1 MRILISYFRL
11 SYTLRDYTPFTVDLI
26 RSHGLVQRSNALVED
41 VTISNVFL
49 NDSRKIQNIHQH
61 KAPLQA
67 SFEQRINRAKKNR
80 DYLEKMEVAFKSNII
95 CRSAGYEGC
104 LDISVN
110 RDLPTASFDTRMLE
124 SLGGAPEFQTFN
136 PRTCLI

>member
-1 MRILISYFRL
+1 MSRSKKTQLIILISYFRL

-80 DYLEKMEVAFKSNII
+80 DYLDKMEVSFKSNII

-124 SLGGAPEFQTFN
+124 SLGGAPEFQT
-136 PRTCLI
+136 